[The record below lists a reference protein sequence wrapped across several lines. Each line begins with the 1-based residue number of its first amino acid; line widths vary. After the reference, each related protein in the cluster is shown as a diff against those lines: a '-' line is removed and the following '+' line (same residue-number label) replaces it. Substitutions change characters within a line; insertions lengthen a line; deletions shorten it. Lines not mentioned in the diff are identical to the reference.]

1 MWGLAA
7 RYVEQLLLCMLPDP
21 EALRQAVGEAVGKG
35 RWVGRKHRRAG
46 TCEAELDPTPRGGT
60 GTVLV
65 SQHLP
70 APSFDDGS
78 PWRSGHLAQ
87 ELEKLKQRAWRRLE
101 ELGEGCCLHPTTPA
115 VSVGVPVPS
124 GSPCTLAQSMQ
135 GRGFWEVWIQLS

>member
-1 MWGLAA
+1 MWELAA
-7 RYVEQLLLCMLPDP
+7 RYVEQLLLCVLPDP

-46 TCEAELDPTPRGGT
+46 TCEAELDPTPRGWT

-87 ELEKLKQRAWRRLE
+87 ELEKLKQRAWGKR
-101 ELGEGCCLHPTTPA
+101 
-115 VSVGVPVPS
+115 
-124 GSPCTLAQSMQ
+124 
-135 GRGFWEVWIQLS
+135 